1 MKLPIEAEG
10 MSSGI
15 KHVATVCTVSLLACA
30 ACALKAPEPTAPSI
44 PPAFENRAQSNGDGS
59 GQVAWPSKEWYRG
72 FESLELDGLIAQ
84 AATDN
89 LDLAAARARLT
100 QADARAR
107 QAGAAILPSIDAT
120 ANGNYYAGH
129 SVNGSAHEFDW
140 SALLS
145 ASYEI
150 DLWGKNRATANAGH
164 FLSAAARADRDSIA
178 LTTLAGVANGYFE
191 VLSLRERSQIALAN
205 LEAARGLL
213 DVVQARFQNGLANPV
228 ELATQRSVLAT
239 AQLTLPVL
247 RQREEEARTAL
258 AVLLGRPPEGFRIE
272 GTSLDSLAEPQVAP
286 GLPSELITRRPDVF
300 MAEANLRAADADLV
314 AARAA
319 LLPKVTLTPAAGI
332 QNPAVNAAIIALP
345 GVGPGLNLG
354 AGLVQTIFDG
364 GRLRAV
370 RDEVRAKDEE
380 LLVSYRAAIVASL
393 VDVENALGA
402 IHTLDEARNFQNET
416 VTQSERAFEGAKLRY
431 REGAG
436 DFLAML
442 EAQRT
447 LYSARDQYDQ
457 YKLARLQAVV
467 SLCKALGGGWYL

>member
-1 MKLPIEAEG
+1 
-10 MSSGI
+10 MSPGV
-15 KHVATVCTVSLLACA
+15 KHMATVCAVSVLVCA
-30 ACALKAPEPTAPSI
+30 GCALKVPRPPVPDVPT
-44 PPAFENRAQSNGDGS
+44 AFENRAQSDGAPG
-59 GQVAWPSKEWYRG
+59 GQAAWPSKDWYRG
-72 FESLELDGLIAQ
+72 FKSPELDALIAQ

-107 QAGAAILPSIDAT
+107 QAGAAILPNVDAT

-150 DLWGKNRATANAGH
+150 DFWGKNRATANAGR
-164 FLSAAARADRDSIA
+164 FLGAAARADRDSIA

-191 VLSLRERSQIALAN
+191 VLSLRERSQIAQSN

-213 DVVQARFQNGLANPV
+213 KVVQARFRSGLANPV
-228 ELATQRSVLAT
+228 ELATQRSVLAA
-239 AQLTLPVL
+239 AQLALPEL
-247 RQREEEARTAL
+247 KQREEEARTAL
-258 AVLLGRPPEGFRIE
+258 ALLLGRPPEGFRIE
-272 GTSLDSLAEPQVAP
+272 GASLDSLAEPQVAP
-286 GLPSELITRRPDVF
+286 GLPAELITRRPDVF
-300 MAEANLRAADADLV
+300 MAEVNLRAADADLV

-319 LLPKVTLTPAAGI
+319 LLPSVTLTPAAGI

-345 GVGPGLNLG
+345 GVGPGLNIG
-354 AGLVQTIFDG
+354 AGLVQSIFDG

-370 RDEVRAKDEE
+370 RDEARAKDEE
-380 LLVSYRAAIVASL
+380 LVVSYRAAILASL
-393 VDVENALGA
+393 LDVENALGA
-402 IHTLDEARNFQNET
+402 IRNLDDARDFQNEGL
-416 VTQSERAFEGAKLRY
+416 TQSESAFEGAKLRY

-436 DFLAML
+436 DFLAVL

-447 LYSARDQYDQ
+447 LYAARDQYGQ
-457 YKLARLQAVV
+457 YKLSRLQAMV
-467 SLCKALGGGWYL
+467 SLCKALGGGWQLQEQHVH